1 MMTGTSKPRQS
12 EAALSKA
19 GLAFVG
25 PALATGIAYIDPGN
39 VATNLTGGARF
50 GYSLIWVIVFANI
63 GAWLVQYLAAKLA
76 IASGKSMAELLG
88 KQFKKRWLRLLYWLQ
103 AEAMIL
109 ATELAEVVGGA
120 IALHLLFNLNPIFGA
135 VLIGAAAY
143 LILSLARHEKVGI
156 FITVVVVLM
165 AVTIIGFVSSLFT
178 SQIDAAAAA
187 LGLVPQISQRDEL
200 FLALGILGATIMP
213 HAIYVHSALTAEK
226 FGNAKEDDK
235 RKLINWTKLDVSVAM
250 AIAGIAN
257 IGILLVGA
265 VTVAGD
271 VPVITIDS
279 AVSHIADFHGQIF
292 GTLFAIGLLASS
304 LASSAVGGYAG
315 ASVMNG
321 LTNLKINARV
331 RRLIS
336 IVPSVLILAVV
347 PDSTAVLVV
356 SQIVLAFG
364 LPLALGPL
372 VWLTS
377 QGKVMGNF
385 VNRLHTKIAAAAL
398 LLALLGLNAA
408 SLLPFTP

>member
-1 MMTGTSKPRQS
+1 
-12 EAALSKA
+12 
-19 GLAFVG
+19 VG

-50 GYSLIWVIVFANI
+50 GYALIWVIVLANV

-88 KQFKKRWLRLLYWLQ
+88 SQIKKRWLRLLYWLQ

-120 IALHLLFNLNPIFGA
+120 IALHLLFDLNPIFGA
-135 VLIGAAAY
+135 MLIGAAAF
-143 LILSLARHEKVGI
+143 LILSLARNEKVGI
-156 FITVVVVLM
+156 FITVVVALM

-178 SQIDAAAAA
+178 SQIDTAAAA

-226 FGNAKEDDK
+226 FGKAKDEDK

-257 IGILLVGA
+257 VCILLVGA

-279 AVSHIADFHGQIF
+279 AVSHISDFHGQIF
-292 GTLFAIGLLASS
+292 GTMFAIGLLASS

-336 IVPSVLILAVV
+336 IVPSVLILALV

-372 VWLTS
+372 VWLTG
-377 QGKVMGNF
+377 QVRVMGKY
-385 VNRLHTKIAAAAL
+385 VNSLGTKVAA
-398 LLALLGLNAA
+398 LALLVTLVGLNIW

>member
-1 MMTGTSKPRQS
+1 MTGTSNRPT
-12 EAALSKA
+12 SKA

-50 GYSLIWVIVFANI
+50 GYALIWVIVFANI

-88 KQFKKRWLRLLYWLQ
+88 SQIKKRWLRLLYWLQ

-120 IALHLLFNLNPIFGA
+120 IALHLLFGLNPIIGA
-135 VLIGAAAY
+135 VIIGAAAFM
-143 LILSLARHEKVGI
+143 ILSLARNENVGV
-156 FITVVVVLM
+156 FIAVVVGLM
-165 AVTIIGFVSSLFT
+165 TVTIIGFVSSLFT
-178 SQIDAAAAA
+178 SQIDAAALA
-187 LGLVPQISQRDEL
+187 LGLVPQISERDEL

-226 FGNAKEDDK
+226 FGRAKDDEK
-235 RKLINWTKLDVSVAM
+235 RRLLKWTKLDVSVAM
-250 AIAGIAN
+250 GIAGVAN

-265 VTVAGD
+265 VTVSGD
-271 VPVITIDS
+271 VEDVTIDT
-279 AVSHIADFHGQIF
+279 AVAHISEFHGQIF
-292 GTLFAIGLLASS
+292 GTMFAIGLLASS
-304 LASSAVGGYAG
+304 LASSAIGGYAG
-315 ASVMNG
+315 ASVMSG
-321 LTNLKINARV
+321 LTNLKVSARV

-336 IVPSVLILAVV
+336 IVPSVLILALV
-347 PDSTAVLVV
+347 PDSTAVLVI
-356 SQIVLAFG
+356 SQIALAFG

-372 VWLTS
+372 VWLTG
-377 QGKVMGNF
+377 QAKVMGKY
-385 VNRLHTKIAAAAL
+385 VNHLGTKIAAVAL
-398 LLALLGLNAA
+398 LSVLVGLNAW

>member
-1 MMTGTSKPRQS
+1 MTGTSKAPIT
-12 EAALSKA
+12 KA

-50 GYSLIWVIVFANI
+50 GYALIWVIVFANI

-88 KQFKKRWLRLLYWLQ
+88 AAIKKRWLRLLYWLQ

-120 IALHLLFNLNPIFGA
+120 IALHLLFGLNPIIGA
-135 VLIGAAAY
+135 VIIGAAAFM
-143 LILSLARHEKVGI
+143 ILSLARNERVGI
-156 FITVVVVLM
+156 FIAVVVGLM
-165 AVTIIGFVSSLFT
+165 AVTIVGFVSSLFT
-178 SQIDAAAAA
+178 SQIDAAALA
-187 LGLVPQISQRDEL
+187 LGLVPQISERDEL

-213 HAIYVHSALTAEK
+213 HAIYVHSALTAER
-226 FGNAKEDDK
+226 FGKAKDEEK
-235 RKLINWTKLDVSVAM
+235 RRLLKWTKLDVSVAM
-250 AIAGIAN
+250 GIAGIAN

-271 VPVITIDS
+271 VEEVTIDS
-279 AVSHIADFHGQIF
+279 AVAHISQFHGEIF
-292 GTLFAIGLLASS
+292 GTMFAIGLLASS

-315 ASVMNG
+315 ASVMSG
-321 LTNLKINARV
+321 LTNLKVSARV

-336 IVPSVLILAVV
+336 IVPSVLILALV
-347 PDSTAVLVV
+347 PDSTAVLVI
-356 SQIVLAFG
+356 SQIALAFG

-372 VWLTS
+372 VWLTG
-377 QGKVMGNF
+377 QTKLMGKY
-385 VNRLHTKIAAAAL
+385 VNRLHTKVVAGL
-398 LLALLGLNAA
+398 LLAILVGLNLW
-408 SLLPFTP
+408 SLLPIA